1 MSIDNSIQL
10 YTSNINVDIM
20 NDTTNTLPFL
30 SLSNSSNIFV
40 TFNVLINAF
49 LPLKQNLLTSTT
61 SLLGTGGNITGINYN
76 NIKSH

>member
-1 MSIDNSIQL
+1 MSIIDNSLQL
-10 YTSNINVDIM
+10 YTSNINIDII
-20 NDTTNTLPFL
+20 NENISLPFL
-30 SLSNSSNIFV
+30 TQSNASNIFV
-40 TFNVLINAF
+40 TSNVLIDAF